1 MRVLCFFALL
11 FLLFNCSPPSVSY
24 ERIIENNSSYDIWI
38 INPDTTRNCTGFSD
52 IAFQDSVLIPSNTR
66 RTLEYTSERN
76 TAVSDYVDCPSL
88 CLQTLDSRISNH
100 DSLSLTASLEATNSN
115 WQYTVLQPG
124 ESGSCE
130 CELTI
135 TDADIN

>member
-24 ERIIENNSSYDIWI
+24 ERIIENNSSYDIWV
-38 INPDTTRNCTGFSD
+38 INPTTNCDGFSE
-52 IAFQDSVLIPSNTR
+52 IGFQDSILVLSNTR
-66 RTLEYTSERN
+66 QVLELTTEN
-76 TAVSDYVDCPSL
+76 NGDVSNFSDCPSV
-88 CLQTLDSRISNH
+88 CLDNIDSRINNH
-100 DSLSLTASLEATNSN
+100 DSLGLAASLQATNNN

-135 TDADIN
+135 TDAGIN

>member
-1 MRVLCFFALL
+1 MRILCLFALL

-24 ERIIENNSSYDIWI
+24 ERIIENNSSYDIWV
-38 INPDTTRNCTGFSD
+38 INPAPIDCEVISEIG
-52 IAFQDSVLIPSNTR
+52 FQDSILVLSNTR
-66 RTLEYTSERN
+66 RVIESFREN
-76 TAVSDYVDCPSL
+76 SVAVRHYADCPFL

-100 DSLSLTASLEATNSN
+100 DSLSLTASLQATNSN
-115 WQYTVLQPG
+115 WQYTVLEPG
-124 ESGSCE
+124 DYGSCE